1 MCKLCEVMDI
11 NWTYCGSHLKKRY
24 IIIVLCILNTMLHVN
39 YILIKLVLWYYVWPV
54 SIEPKKL

>member
-1 MCKLCEVMDI
+1 MDI